1 MSYTPKIL
9 IVDDEPRLCS
19 SLKTLL
25 NHQGYEAHTSTG
37 GKQAMESLAE
47 NGFDLVLLD
56 IVMPDVDGYQVMDY
70 IDRRSLE
77 TPVIFITGHASVDSA
92 VAALRGGACDYLRK
106 PLDHEKLLK
115 AVADAFDQKRG
126 NNEPNQVSKRLL
138 KAKEELAAA
147 QKVKDELLAGV
158 SHTMRIPVNGVVGL
172 AKLLLNTELTSEQH
186 ECAEMLRSTAQS
198 LLDMI
203 NGDLDLLQ
211 AERDKFGLDL
221 IDFDLP
227 ATMEALYDLL
237 AERALKKGLRLT
249 WIVHPKVPSRLR
261 GDPRRLRQILSNLAD
276 NAIKF
281 TEKGEVVIRVSL
293 DEETGTHV
301 TLRFAITDTGIG
313 IPADRMDR
321 LFNNSPFQADAST
334 RPRHRGTGLGLFI
347 SKRLAE
353 MMGGEIGIKSQE
365 GKGSM
370 FWLTAVF
377 ERQLE
382 GKERPSM
389 LPSDIPTQLTLV
401 AELDTALEHGVE
413 DSKTGNGTQGPE
425 KGRNQEQ
432 RL

>member
-353 MMGGEIGIKSQE
+353 MMGGEIGVKSQE

-382 GKERPSM
+382 GKERPSV

-413 DSKTGNGTQGPE
+413 DSKTGNGTQRPE